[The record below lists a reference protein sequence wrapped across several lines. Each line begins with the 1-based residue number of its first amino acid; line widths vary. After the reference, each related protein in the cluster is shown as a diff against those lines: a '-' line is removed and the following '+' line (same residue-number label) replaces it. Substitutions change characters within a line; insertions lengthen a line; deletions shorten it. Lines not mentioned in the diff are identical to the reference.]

1 MFSFFQS
8 LEKMKK
14 NWWQAKN
21 RVICLMALFYRII
34 GVKVYGGTHI
44 HTATQNVI
52 FKFLLGKWVLEDP
65 MWRCAVAKFS
75 NSRILL
81 APTTYLSLSKINRS
95 LTLWYSTLCKITTE
109 RLGSI
114 TLSSVTTFCVVCT
127 CFKLVFS
134 RSRCIT
140 LVVLLEVNKNLYSP
154 LTCSVAL
161 MSPLPFKR

>member
-8 LEKMKK
+8 REKMKK

-34 GVKVYGGTHI
+34 GAKVYGGTHI

-52 FKFLLGKWVLEDP
+52 FKFLLGQWVLEDP

-75 NSRILL
+75 DSRILL
-81 APTTYLSLSKINRS
+81 APTTYLPLSKINKS
-95 LTLWYSTLCKITTE
+95 LALWYSTLCKITTKC
-109 RLGSI
+109 LASI
-114 TLSSVTTFCVVCT
+114 TLSSITKFCVVCT

-134 RSRCIT
+134 RSRCCIF
-140 LVVLLEVNKNLYSP
+140 LVVFLEVNENLYSP

-161 MSPLPFKR
+161 MSP